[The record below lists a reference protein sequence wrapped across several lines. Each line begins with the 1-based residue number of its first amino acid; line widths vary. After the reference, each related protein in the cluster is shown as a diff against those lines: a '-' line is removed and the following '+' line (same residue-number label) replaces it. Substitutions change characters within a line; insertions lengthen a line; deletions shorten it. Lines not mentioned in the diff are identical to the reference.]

1 MRIPFHAGI
10 EASPPRPNTV
20 GLEGE
25 PPCPLYCL
33 LANACCPLATQ
44 RSFENPADSREIP
57 ARQLEWKIRNSNMP
71 SNWIFWILFNVFV
84 LAMLALDLGVFH
96 RKKHVVEFR
105 EAIGWTMVWIA
116 LAAVFAVLIFF
127 YGRTMTGHHARPNSE
142 LSLEFVTGYLIE
154 ESLSVDNLFV
164 FLVIF
169 RYFAVPRRYQHEVLF
184 WGVVGALVMRG
195 VFILVGIKLLNAFSW
210 VVYIFGAVLIYS
222 GIRLWRQQGDDINPE
237 RNLVLRWFRKLFRV
251 TEHYEGHKFF
261 VVRSGNRY
269 ATPLIVV
276 LLMIETTDLLFAT
289 DSIPA
294 VLAITREPFIVFTSN
309 VFAILGLRSL
319 YFALAGMM
327 EVFHLLHY
335 GLSVILI
342 FIGAKMLASHYVR
355 IPIGVA
361 LAVVAGVLAVSIVL
375 SLALPKKAEASG

>member
-1 MRIPFHAGI
+1 
-10 EASPPRPNTV
+10 
-20 GLEGE
+20 
-25 PPCPLYCL
+25 
-33 LANACCPLATQ
+33 
-44 RSFENPADSREIP
+44 
-57 ARQLEWKIRNSNMP
+57 MP
-71 SNWIFWILFNVFV
+71 SNWIFWVLFNVFV

-105 EAIGWTMVWIA
+105 EAIGWTMLWIA
-116 LAAVFAVLIFF
+116 LAGVFAVLIYFF
-127 YGRTMTGHHARPNSE
+127 GHAMTGHQNRPNSE
-142 LSLEFVTGYLIE
+142 LTLEFVTGYLIE

-261 VVRSGNRY
+261 VVRSGIRY

-294 VLAITREPFIVFTSN
+294 VLAITRDPFIVFTSN

-335 GLSVILI
+335 GLFVILI
-342 FIGAKMLASHYVR
+342 FIGAKMLLSRYVR

-361 LAVVAGVLAVSIVL
+361 LAVVAGVLLVSIAL
-375 SLALPKKAEASG
+375 SMLLPKKVEAIG